1 MGEFFALLSA
11 ISFSAANIMIRKG
24 TTRSSQNNGAFLSI
38 LLTALISGIIVAAM
52 VLSKGWPILT
62 LEGIFWFLLAG
73 VLTSLLGRTLLY
85 SSIQHLGSVRAT
97 AIKRLNPFFAVLFG
111 VLLLGDPLSSPLVI
125 GMLFIFYSFG
135 MLILEAYRSS
145 TEEDNTET
153 AFKEKKIQ
161 SIQQFK
167 KQVFEVMK
175 SVANLGYI
183 YGPVSALCYGI
194 GYIVRKQG
202 LMEMPDPYLGTMLG
216 ASVGAFIFVIMACFQ
231 ARYRLTVKSTFTSFH
246 PWLFFAGFATSVGQI
261 FYFIALNNI
270 EVSRVAL
277 IASIEVILTILI
289 SAFLFK
295 TQERITRR
303 VIIASLI
310 SMIGAAIIAIG

>member
-24 TTRSSQNNGAFLSI
+24 TTRSSQNNGAFVSI

-52 VLSKGWPILT
+52 VLSKGWPRLT

-73 VLTSLLGRTLLY
+73 VLTSLLG
-85 SSIQHLGSVRAT
+85 QHLGPVRAT

-125 GMLFIFYSFG
+125 GMLFIFLSFG

-145 TEEDNTET
+145 TEEGNTET
-153 AFKEKKIQ
+153 AFKEKKTKN
-161 SIQQFK
+161 IQQFR
-167 KQVFEVMK
+167 KQVFEGMK

-216 ASVGAFIFVIMACFQ
+216 ASVGAFIFVIMACFKE
-231 ARYRLTVKSTFTSFH
+231 RYRITVKSTFTSFH
-246 PWLFFAGFATSVGQI
+246 PWLFCAGVATSVGQI
-261 FYFIALNNI
+261 FYFIALKNI

-295 TQERITRR
+295 TQERITRK

-310 SMIGAAIIAIG
+310 SMIGAVIIAIG